1 MTSDAERREIYM
13 GSADWEGEPEHAAV
27 LARMERLAEVRIAV
41 GELFVN
47 GLREA
52 AMNGSRQ
59 TVDEEAARYAAEEKS
74 RSMMK
79 KETDG
84 K

>member
-1 MTSDAERREIYM
+1 MMSDAERREIYM

-41 GELFVN
+41 GEL
-47 GLREA
+47 
-52 AMNGSRQ
+52 
-59 TVDEEAARYAAEEKS
+59 EAARYAAEEKTVT
-74 RSMMK
+74 K
-79 KETDG
+79 KEGYG

>member
-41 GELFVN
+41 GEL
-47 GLREA
+47 
-52 AMNGSRQ
+52 
-59 TVDEEAARYAAEEKS
+59 EAARYAREAQVKT
-74 RSMMK
+74 K
-79 KETDG
+79 KEING

>member
-1 MTSDAERREIYM
+1 
-13 GSADWEGEPEHAAV
+13 
-27 LARMERLAEVRIAV
+27 
-41 GELFVN
+41 
-47 GLREA
+47 
-52 AMNGSRQ
+52 MNGSRQ